1 MNRLRGKGSWLVV
14 GVLALA
20 TMVLVGLFFMQLAD
34 VQDVVVARSGLLAG
48 TRLTA
53 DNVEVR
59 TIHTS
64 AVLPGAVGS
73 VTDVEGQLLSV
84 PRMPGDQITVDMIGD
99 QAISGLAATL
109 PPDHRAIAVRVT
121 QDTGLAGVIRAGDT
135 VGVVVIIDTVNL
147 RDALGLTT
155 IQTTQVGTRTVTT
168 ARDTAVN
175 PQTVARLV
183 LHDVKV
189 AMVPQMFRYE
199 EVPVDDTTGDPTMA
213 PLSTSASAQQNS
225 VVVLDVPLTPVEIGG
240 SDTVSPTIISAP
252 ELLALVNARGTIHL
266 ILQPTDRVAVQ
277 TPGLNL
283 LDLIVDILGWER
295 KE

>member
-34 VQDVVVARSGLLAG
+34 VQDVLVARTGLLAG

-64 AVLPGAVGS
+64 AVLAGAVGS
-73 VTDVEGQLLSV
+73 VADVEGQLLSV

-135 VGVVVIIDTVNL
+135 VGVVIIIDTVNL